1 MIQLFAPA
9 KLTWYLEVTGRRE
22 DGYHLLRSE
31 MTTVGLMDQLV
42 LDEGGDY
49 LRVLGPDAV
58 PQDDSN
64 LVRRALALVGRRAGV
79 TLDKQI
85 PTGGGLGVA
94 GIVAKPTPE
103 LSKLQAD
110 SIAAAAPFNLSQS
123 VAGLVFAVYPIG
135 SLGSAWIGAQA
146 ARRGRG
152 PMLIACVVMMLTG
165 LALMTPDSLWSIA
178 AGLALL
184 TFSFFGAHAICS
196 GWAPAAASRD
206 KAQASSLY
214 LLLYYIGGG
223 IAGSVGGIFWAS
235 HAWAGVAIFCGTMM
249 LGIMGVALGLSRTA
263 TAR

>member
-85 PTGGGLGVA
+85 PTGGGLG
-94 GIVAKPTPE
+94 GG
-103 LSKLQAD
+103 SAD
-110 SIAAAAPFNLSQS
+110 AAAILRWAGGVAAEVAATLGGDVPFCQLGGR
-123 VAGLVFAVYPIG
+123 ALVEGIGEILTPLPFIEREVTLLLADFAVATAPVYAVFDEMWAGGWRPEG
-135 SLGSAWIGAQA
+135 RNHLEEP
-146 ARRGRG
+146 ARRVQPR
-152 PMLIACVVMMLTG
+152 L
-165 LALMTPDSLWSIA
+165 
-178 AGLALL
+178 
-184 TFSFFGAHAICS
+184 GAVLD
-196 GWAPAAASRD
+196 WARANLGD
-206 KAQASSLY
+206 AQL
-214 LLLYYIGGG
+214 
-223 IAGSVGGIFWAS
+223 AGSGSTVFVEGHVFDTPYGDVTGP
-235 HAWAGVAIFCGTMM
+235 AGTLRWYQTI
-249 LGIMGVALGLSRTA
+249 A
-263 TAR
+263 TPSA